1 MLKLCKVAKYGED
14 CRLSKKIII
23 IIGTT
28 MDETR
33 FHDLSQFSLTTSE
46 TELDYHH
53 QRVNVGVAS
62 KLAERLN
69 TKILEN

>member
-1 MLKLCKVAKYGED
+1 
-14 CRLSKKIII
+14 
-23 IIGTT
+23 